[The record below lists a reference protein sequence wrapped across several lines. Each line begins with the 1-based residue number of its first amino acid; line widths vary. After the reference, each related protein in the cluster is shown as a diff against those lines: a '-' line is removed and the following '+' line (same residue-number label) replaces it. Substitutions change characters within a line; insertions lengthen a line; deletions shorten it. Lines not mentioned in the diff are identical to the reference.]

1 MKRPFVCKKHSVLA
15 LKPEHLKLLYRVG
28 HNSFDKYAF
37 KQYTKNVINKCNR
50 IYKIRVS
57 N

>member
-1 MKRPFVCKKHSVLA
+1 MKRLFVSGKHSVLV

-37 KQYTKNVINKCNR
+37 KLYTTKLNK
-50 IYKIRVS
+50 
-57 N
+57 